1 MGWWR
6 SSEARL
12 LGMEEAP
19 GSNPGQSTII
29 LFLKKNCTPFSS
41 FFQNL

>member
-19 GSNPGQSTII
+19 GSNPGQSTKSI
-29 LFLKKNCTPFSS
+29 FVR
-41 FFQNL
+41 